1 MTPILRCAAL
11 AALASLA
18 TFAACGKTSTPAP
31 ANGGDAAAEAVPVD
45 PTPAPVVPPE
55 AAPKPVEPVTV
66 TAPPPPPGVKPVPN
80 ALAAIDAFLQKN
92 PVDTNARDWKFD
104 LQLPPQQVFDP
115 QYDYVWHLETSVG
128 AVHIRLFPD
137 AAPMHVTSCV
147 YLNKLGFYDG
157 IVFHRIIR
165 GFMAQA
171 GCPAGT
177 GRGGPGYKFA
187 GDFRGTQKHDRPGLL
202 SMANAGPNTEGS
214 QFFLTFA
221 ATPWLDGKHTI
232 WGELIGDDSF
242 ATLKELEKN
251 GSSNGVPAQPPVIQK
266 AWVAAQ
272 PK

>member
-1 MTPILRCAAL
+1 MTPILRCVAL
-11 AALASLA
+11 AALVS
-18 TFAACGKTSTPAP
+18 FAACGKTSTPAP
-31 ANGGDAAAEAVPVD
+31 AGGEVAAESILADKPVAT
-45 PTPAPVVPPE
+45 TPAAV
-55 AAPKPVEPVTV
+55 AAPEVPAKPVEPVTV
-66 TAPPPPPGVKPVPN
+66 SAPPLPAGVKPVP
-80 ALAAIDAFLQKN
+80 AAFAAIDAFLAKN
-92 PVDTNARDWKFD
+92 PVDTSARDWKFD
-104 LQLPPQQVFDP
+104 LQLPPQQVFEP
-115 QYDYVWHLETSVG
+115 QYDYVWHLQTSVG
-128 AVHIRLFPD
+128 ALHIRLFPD

-157 IVFHRIIR
+157 IVFHRIIG

-187 GDFRGTQKHDRPGLL
+187 GDFRGSHKHDRPGLL

-221 ATPWLDGKHTI
+221 PTPHLDGRHTI
-232 WGELIGDDSF
+232 WGELVGDDSF

-251 GSSNGVPAQPPVIQK
+251 GSRNGVPAQPPVIQK